1 MRRLVCVLI
10 LALVASVAIFAEE
23 KVWTKSYDAVYYEL
37 VDYESSNAEDIIEY
51 VADYALEAGLPISR
65 VKKISNTQWEAINAI
80 MSRYNYSSGEYYQF
94 AFEYQATYYLV
105 EIRIDSNN
113 KVWAILYMGEQE

>member
-23 KVWTKSYDAVYYEL
+23 KVWTASYDAVYYEL
-37 VDYESSNAEDIIEY
+37 VDYESSNAEDIIGY
-51 VADYALEAGLPISR
+51 VSDYALEAGLPLSR
-65 VKKISNTQWEAINAI
+65 VKKLSNGQWEAINAI
-80 MSRYNYSSGEYYQF
+80 MSRYNYSSDEYYQF